1 MSISV
6 SLSKVSAAVAGLVL
20 AFALA
25 TTASAQTTSCYTFTL
40 NHKLGNTG
48 GEVMW
53 VQKFLNMNAATQVAA
68 SGAGSTGQETTR
80 MGGLTVAAVKKFQA
94 ANGVSPVS
102 GYWGPLTRAKANAL
116 EAARCAGGTT
126 GGTTTPA
133 TGDAVL
139 AAAAQ
144 PGNSLAV
151 ASAARVPFTKF
162 TVTAGAN
169 PVTLNSVTVERG
181 GLAADGAFTGI
192 ILLDDMGNQLG
203 IEKVL
208 NSNHQATIGSPVVIP
223 AGMTKTFTVAANMA
237 AYGSAAINGAAGQVA
252 VFSVVS
258 ANTSGTVAG
267 SLPITGAQHTVNA
280 SLQLGSV
287 VANRGVLDPISAQ
300 TKEIG
305 TIGYKFSSVKLTAGS
320 AEKVRVW
327 GIRFN
332 QSGSAS
338 SSDLSNVKV
347 WVDGTEYPTT
357 VTTDGKYYDSNFGSG
372 IVIDKGLSKDITIS
386 ADITSGSG
394 RTVAF
399 DLYKITDV
407 KVTGETYGY
416 GITPKGQGI
425 AGPINETA
433 TPAYV
438 APIVTVSA
446 GTFNSVAK
454 SNSAAAANIAKVK
467 ANEIL
472 GAFTVDVKGE
482 TIQVQALKFDVITT
496 AGTVTSRKITN
507 VSLVDQTGAVI
518 AGPVDS
524 AAITT
529 AAGTTTDA
537 LSFSSATFKPGIT
550 TVYVKGQLDSAFVGS
565 ETVTVTTTP
574 STKWTGVTGET
585 SGRTIT
591 LPGSTATANV
601 MTVKDAALAV
611 KTLATPASKN
621 IVKGTTRVVYATLA
635 LDASNSG
642 DDVRVSNITL
652 TNTAAAP
659 LPAATVG
666 AKPNEIQNVELW
678 ADLTSASDTT
688 RGDAFETRLVS
699 SKQFATATAA
709 VNPGTVVETL
719 AIPLDTQVTV
729 AKNASVQVIV
739 LADLTANA
747 TTGSHTISAT
757 GANATALT
765 SGATVTPTFVVATA
779 QTMTVSNNGALAVAL
794 DAGDT
799 ASNTSKALPDL
810 STPQTLA
817 ALKLTADN
825 VEDIKVEEVKI
836 TLGGTANLIGFSR
849 FELYK
854 GATKLAETTGGSAT
868 ATFFLND
875 GQLTV
880 PANTNVSLL
889 VKGVANNITASTFGT
904 AAYEND
910 DTINVSIAAA
920 ADVKAKSSASGALA
934 TVTGTAAGVT
944 HKVYEVV
951 PTFASVAIPSATLV
965 PSAQFHAAKFTV
977 TANGDKDVTVG
988 PTNVIKV
995 QPNFGGMTFGGG
1007 ANIEIRDNGTLIGSG
1022 TAAGSGVDVTIT
1034 PVATFTVSPG
1044 TPKTLDVFVNVAT
1057 APAGSSLFIKL
1068 DDAAAGNFSFGVN
1081 GTGAYTAADLV
1092 WKNDIVG
1099 STASKN

>member
-53 VQKFLNMNAATQVAA
+53 IQKFLNMNAATQVAA

-80 MGGLTVAAVKKFQA
+80 MGGLTKAAVMKFQA
-94 ANGVSPVS
+94 ANAISPVS

-287 VANRGVLDPISAQ
+287 VAARGVLDPISAQ

-305 TIGYKFSSVKLTAGS
+305 TTGYKFSSVRLTAGS

-416 GITPKGQGI
+416 GITPTGS
-425 AGPINETA
+425 APIVALN

-438 APIVTVSA
+438 APIVSISA

-454 SNSAAAANIAKVK
+454 SNAAAAANVAKVK

-482 TIQVQALKFDVITT
+482 SIQVQSLKFDVTGNFGGAKT
-496 AGTVTSRKITN
+496 ITN

-524 AAITT
+524 VDQVSPLGDFT
-529 AAGTTTDA
+529 
-537 LSFSSATFKPGIT
+537 FSSATFKTGVT
-550 TVYVKGQLDSAFVGS
+550 TVYVKGQLSSTWANGDTLIVA
-565 ETVTVTTTP
+565 TNP
-574 STKWTGVTGET
+574 STQWSGVTGET
-585 SGRTIT
+585 SGRSIT
-591 LPGSTATANV
+591 LPVSLATANT
-601 MTVKDAALAV
+601 MTVKNAAVVV
-611 KTLATPASKN
+611 KTLPTPAAKSV
-621 IVKGTTRVVYATLA
+621 VKGSTKVQYATLA
-635 LDASNSG
+635 LDAANSG

-652 TNTAAAP
+652 TNTVGGAA
-659 LPAATVG
+659 LVS
-666 AKPNEIQNVELW
+666 EVQNVELW
-678 ADLTSASDTT
+678 ADLTSAMDTT
-688 RGDAFETRLVS
+688 RNDKYETRLVS
-699 SKQFATATAA
+699 AKQFTGA
-709 VNPGTVVETL
+709 TL

-729 AKNASVQVIV
+729 AKNASVEVAV

-747 TTGSHTISAT
+747 TTGTHAVSASAAT
-757 GANATALT
+757 ATALT
-765 SGATVTPTFVVATA
+765 SGETVTPTFSATP
-779 QTMTVSNNGALAVAL
+779 QTMTVATNGTLAVEL
-794 DAGDT
+794 DNGNA
-799 ASNTSKALPDL
+799 ANTSTILKDDVVVEQFL
-810 STPQTLA
+810 TGI
-817 ALKLTADN
+817 KLTANN
-825 VEDIKVEEVKI
+825 VEDIKIEEVQI
-836 TLGGTANLIGFSR
+836 TTSGTGNLNAMSKYV
-849 FELYK
+849 LYK
-854 GATKLAETTGGSAT
+854 GATKLGEALGGSTT
-868 ATFFLND
+868 ATFFLAD
-875 GQLTV
+875 GALVV
-880 PANTNVSLL
+880 PANNNVALTI
-889 VKGVANNITASTFGT
+889 KGVANNIDGVSLANG
-904 AAYEND
+904 A
-910 DTINVSIAAA
+910 TIGADVAAA
-920 ADVKAKSSASGALA
+920 GHVKARSSASGTIITPTL
-934 TVTGTAAGVT
+934 TAMT
-944 HKVYEVV
+944 EPLHSLYEVV
-951 PTFASVAIPSATLV
+951 PVFVSTTVSNTALTPN
-965 PSAQFHAAKFTV
+965 AQYLAAKFTI
-977 TANGDKDVTVG
+977 TANGDKDVTFTNAATNQIVMKMQSAG
-988 PTNVIKV
+988 FTAPTVATVRDASTGNSLGTTAIA
-995 QPNFGGMTFGGG
+995 GG
-1007 ANIEIRDNGTLIGSG
+1007 A
-1022 TAAGSGVDVTIT
+1022 
-1034 PVATFTVSPG
+1034 FTVNFSANPLTISAG
-1044 TPKTLDVFVNVAT
+1044 TSKTIDVYIDT
-1057 APAGSSLFIKL
+1057 SSSDGSTGGSDSLYVFL
-1068 DDAAAGNFSFGVN
+1068 DDNAATNLEYGVN
-1081 GTGAYTAADLV
+1081 GTGDNAVANIV
-1092 WKNDIVG
+1092 FKNDIYG
-1099 STASKN
+1099 STHTRN

>member
-53 VQKFLNMNAATQVAA
+53 IQKFLNMNAATQVAA

-80 MGGLTVAAVKKFQA
+80 MGGLTKAAVMKFQA
-94 ANGVSPVS
+94 ANAISPVS

-287 VANRGVLDPISAQ
+287 VAARGVLDPISAQ

-305 TIGYKFSSVKLTAGS
+305 TTGYKFSSVKLTAGS

-416 GITPKGQGI
+416 GITPTGSS
-425 AGPINETA
+425 PIVATA

-482 TIQVQALKFDVITT
+482 TIQVQALKFDVATT

-507 VSLVDQTGAVI
+507 VSLVDQTGAVL

-565 ETVTVTTTP
+565 ETVTVSTTP

-601 MTVKDAALAV
+601 MTVKDAAIAV

-652 TNTAAAP
+652 NNVSTGA
-659 LPAATVG
+659 

-678 ADLTSASDTT
+678 ADLTSAADTT

-699 SKQFATATAA
+699 SKQYSSAVAAATEA
-709 VNPGTVVETL
+709 L

-747 TTGSHTISAT
+747 TTGTHTISGSA
-757 GANATALT
+757 ANATALT
-765 SGATVTPTFVVATA
+765 SGATITPTFVVATA

-799 ASNTSKALPDL
+799 ASNTAKALPDL

-889 VKGVANNITASTFGT
+889 VKGVANNITASTSGT

-934 TVTGTAAGVT
+934 TVSGTAAGVT

-988 PTNVIKV
+988 ATNVINV
-995 QPNFGGMTFGGG
+995 QPNFGSATFGGT
-1007 ANIEIRDNGTLIGSG
+1007 NTIEIRDNGTLIGSFSGALTSG
-1022 TAAGSGVDVTIT
+1022 TDVTIT

-1044 TPKTLDVFVNVAT
+1044 SPKTLDVFVNVAT

-1081 GTGAYTAADLV
+1081 GTGVFTAADLV

-1099 STASKN
+1099 STSSKN